1 MKTLVATRRSQG
13 DRGDDYMYAVPGEL
27 VWLTWICDRD
37 RMDPA
42 HGCGCGRAFG
52 GLSSHKATTTAE
64 VVETEMTED
73 ELRLAFETSLREQ
86 GWIPAGAS
94 TEGVE
99 EILAETLS
107 MARAIA
113 EAVPVGAV
121 VRRDFDHIHAQV
133 LLN

>member
-13 DRGDDYMYAVPGEL
+13 DRADDYMHAVPGEL

-37 RMDPA
+37 RRDPD

-73 ELRLAFETSLREQ
+73 ELRLAFETSLRDQ
-86 GWIPAGAS
+86 GWIAPGAS
-94 TEGVE
+94 AEEVE
-99 EILAETLS
+99 ETLAETLS
-107 MARAIA
+107 VTRAIA
-113 EAVPVGAV
+113 AAVPLGAV
-121 VRRDFDHIHAQV
+121 VRRDIDQIHAQV